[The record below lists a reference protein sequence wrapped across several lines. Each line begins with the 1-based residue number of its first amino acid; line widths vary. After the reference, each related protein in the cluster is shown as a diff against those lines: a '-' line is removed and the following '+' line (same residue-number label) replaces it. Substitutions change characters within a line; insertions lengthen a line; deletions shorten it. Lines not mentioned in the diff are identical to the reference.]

1 LAALPSTMKACAL
14 LALLPAA
21 SAFVAPA
28 PRMARGRA
36 MRMAFESEAGVTAP
50 LGYWVSDMCICL

>member
-1 LAALPSTMKACAL
+1 MRALVVRSL
-14 LALLPAA
+14 LSAA

-50 LGYWVSDMCICL
+50 LGYWVSDMCICM

>member
-1 LAALPSTMKACAL
+1 MKAVAL

-28 PRMARGRA
+28 PRMSRGRS
-36 MRMAFESEAGVTAP
+36 MRMAFESEAGVTVP
-50 LGYWVSDMCICL
+50 LGYWVSDLCG